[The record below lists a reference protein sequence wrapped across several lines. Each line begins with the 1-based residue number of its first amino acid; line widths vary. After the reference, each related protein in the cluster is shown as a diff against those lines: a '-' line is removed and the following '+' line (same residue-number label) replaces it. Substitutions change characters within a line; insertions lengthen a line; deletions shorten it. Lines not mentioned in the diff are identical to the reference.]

1 MFCATAACLKR
12 LRVGPFF
19 WANIRWL
26 LQTLPKKAKRAT
38 RLPKSPHGMNVLA
51 AAGVIEQI
59 RNVSVIS
66 SEWAFENHHGKLL
79 ASRAEIVEW

>member
-1 MFCATAACLKR
+1 
-12 LRVGPFF
+12 
-19 WANIRWL
+19 
-26 LQTLPKKAKRAT
+26 
-38 RLPKSPHGMNVLA
+38 MNVLA